1 MHLTLSL
8 QFPVNGM
15 KLWGKKKGEERAQ
28 ESFYEI
34 FGGATITRVG
44 DQYEITWKSPMVT
57 TVTVSSPPEID
68 QCVKHTRQ
76 GEIVR
81 IEADGCRLKIAIK
94 GGETLAS
101 FSEL

>member
-1 MHLTLSL
+1 MR
-8 QFPVNGM
+8 
-15 KLWGKKKGEERAQ
+15 LWGKKKEEKAQ

-57 TVTVSSPPEID
+57 TVTVSHPPEIG
-68 QCVKHTRQ
+68 QGVKHTRQ
-76 GEIVR
+76 GDIFR
-81 IEADGCRLKIAIK
+81 IEADGCRLKIATK
-94 GGETLAS
+94 GGKTLAS